1 MINGIKQ
8 SPLRVGS
15 TNLLLAIIIIT
26 WLSPL
31 SWLMMTSIDPSA
43 SGGFKAPTGFSLEHF
58 ATVMTGT
65 SLRQFLNSLL
75 IAVATATLT
84 AILATLA
91 AYPFSRLNIPYKNT
105 ILWSLALL
113 RILPATAIII
123 PVFLTGRV
131 MGLLNAGGVILV
143 MTLLNLP
150 FAILLLKNFFDAI
163 PTELEE
169 AGYLEGATLWQSM
182 TRIVL
187 PLSRAGLAVIW
198 FMAFTSAWNEF
209 LFPFLMLRSNADF
222 PMAVGLYSAF
232 GQYGA
237 TNYGFMTAYSIIYTA
252 PAVVVYFLLKRN
264 LTTGFAGVGVKG

>member
-1 MINGIKQ
+1 MMTGVKQ
-8 SPLRVGS
+8 SPTQLGFL
-15 TNLLLAIIIIT
+15 NLLLIFVIFA

-31 SWLMMTSIDPSA
+31 SWLVMTSINPSA
-43 SGGFKAPTGFSLEHF
+43 TGSFAFPTGFSLEHF

-65 SLRQFLNSLL
+65 SLRQFINSLV
-75 IAVATATLT
+75 IAVITATLT
-84 AILATLA
+84 TILATMA

-105 ILWSLALL
+105 LLWGLALL

-131 MGLLNAGGVILV
+131 LGLLNAGGVIMV

-150 FAILLLKNFFDAI
+150 FAVLLLKNFFDAI

-169 AGYLEGATLWQSM
+169 ASYMEGATLRQSI
-182 TRIVL
+182 THIVL
-187 PLSRAGLAVIW
+187 PLSRAGLSVIW
-198 FMAFTSAWNEF
+198 FMSFTSAWNEF
-209 LFPFLMLRSNADF
+209 LFPFLMLRSDQDF

-237 TNYGFMTAYSIIYTA
+237 TNYGFLTAYSIIYTA

>member
-1 MINGIKQ
+1 MISAVKQ
-8 SPLRVGS
+8 SPARVS
-15 TNLLLAIIIIT
+15 ATNLLLAFIILA

-31 SWLMMTSIDPSA
+31 SWLVMTSINPQA
-43 SGGFKAPTGFSLEHF
+43 TGGFSIPSSLSLEHF
-58 ATVMTGT
+58 ASVMTGT
-65 SLRQFLNSLL
+65 SLRQFINSMV
-75 IAVATATLT
+75 IAIITATLT
-84 AILATLA
+84 TILATLA
-91 AYPFSRLNIPYKNT
+91 AYPFSRLDIPYKNT
-105 ILWSLALL
+105 LLWSLALL

-131 MGLLNAGGVILV
+131 MGLLNAGGVIMV

-150 FAILLLKNFFDAI
+150 FAVLLLKNFFDTI

-169 AGYLEGATLWQSM
+169 AGYMEGATLWQSILH
-182 TRIVL
+182 IVL

-209 LFPFLMLRSNADF
+209 LFPFLMLRSDEHF
-222 PMAVGLYSAF
+222 PMAVGLYASF

-237 TNYGFMTAYSIIYTA
+237 TNYGFLTAYSIIYAA
-252 PAVVVYFLLKRN
+252 PAVLVYFLLKRN